1 MISIVPTAVLRSVP
15 GRWARQKNGQDA
27 QISKVKADLET
38 WIDEHYQDHS
48 LNVVVM
54 SALLEVAFERFIDL
68 HGEKDALELIE
79 SRFRRTAKITRPT
92 LQ

>member
-1 MISIVPTAVLRSVP
+1 MTAEEDEDTKLARLRAKFIE
-15 GRWARQKNGQDA
+15 RQDA
-27 QISKVKADLET
+27 QISKVKADLEM
-38 WIDEHYQDHS
+38 WIDEHYPDHS

-54 SALLEVAFERFIDL
+54 NALLELAFERFIDL
-68 HGEKDALELIE
+68 HGVKDALELIE

>member
-1 MISIVPTAVLRSVP
+1 MLMTAEEDEVAKL
-15 GRWARQKNGQDA
+15 GRMRATFIERQDA

-38 WIDEHYQDHS
+38 WIDEHYPDHN

-54 SALLEVAFERFIDL
+54 NALLELAFERFINL
-68 HGEKDALELIE
+68 HGEKDALELIG
-79 SRFRRTAKITRPT
+79 SRFRRAAKKTRPT

>member
-1 MISIVPTAVLRSVP
+1 MTADEDEDTKL
-15 GRWARQKNGQDA
+15 ARMRAKFIERQDA

-92 LQ
+92 PQ

>member
-1 MISIVPTAVLRSVP
+1 MTADEDEDTKL
-15 GRWARQKNGQDA
+15 ARMRAKFIERQDA